1 MNIFKKIKQERPW
14 SSTSK
19 YFVPFH
25 WTLFAILWIGFLSMD
40 AKADHNED
48 NYEKQKALIDM
59 ANDNTTYHGHTIN
72 PHHDE
77 HLFDDTPMYLWTSN
91 IIGADKLGKNAIR
104 VKFKDGRSYDALMLG
119 CFNLQSAHGYIF
131 GKNWEMDAIFDQLMP
146 GLPVYLLIDNRVEQT
161 PGCVITEII
170 PVVIVNE

>member
-59 ANDNTTYHGHTIN
+59 ANDNKTYHGHTI
-72 PHHDE
+72 E
-77 HLFDDTPMYLWTSN
+77 STPEMLWTSN
-91 IIGADKLGKNAIR
+91 IIGAEKLGRNTIR
-104 VKFKDGRSYDALMLG
+104 VKFNDGRSYDTIMVNCLG
-119 CFNLQSAHGYIF
+119 LELAHGYIF
-131 GKNWEMDAIFDQLMP
+131 GKNWQMNAMFDQLMP
-146 GLPVYLLIDNRVEQT
+146 GLPVYLLINNRVENN
-161 PGCVITEII
+161 GCVVSTVL
-170 PVVIVNE
+170 PVVIVDE

>member
-19 YFVPFH
+19 YFVAFH
-25 WTLFAILWIGFLSMD
+25 WTLFAILWIGFLTMD
-40 AKADHNED
+40 AKADE
-48 NYEKQKALIDM
+48 LGTGSS
-59 ANDNTTYHGHTIN
+59 NTTYHGHTI
-72 PHHDE
+72 E
-77 HLFDDTPMYLWTSN
+77 TAPMYLWTSN